1 MGLGI
6 DPTNDYVFRLAFGDP
21 ANSDLLIHLLNSILE
36 LESPIVEVE
45 ILNPFVEQEFETD
58 KLAIL
63 DIKARD
69 SEGRLLN
76 VEMQKSVTPALRER
90 LVYYAACLC
99 SGQLVEGDAYADL
112 CPTIGI
118 CILASLMFP
127 KVAAG
132 HLTFAL
138 SNLQYGIPFTDHF
151 QIHTV
156 ELPKYNAG
164 VVECPVGA
172 SLEKWAWLFQR
183 AEGLDAEQLR
193 SVLPEAPYQ
202 KMIGILE
209 MISKTP
215 NQRHIHDSL
224 QRAARDRAWELQSA
238 RSAAREEGL
247 AEGQRLGLEMGRE
260 LGLEMGRELGLEL
273 GREEGIAIG
282 QIQLLEQMLN
292 DPPSDEQSFAG
303 LKLPELNERLS
314 KLKER
319 LNRRGAL

>member
-6 DPTNDYVFRLAFGDP
+6 DPKNDYVFRLAFGDP
-21 ANSDLLIHLLNSILE
+21 ANSDLLIHLLNAILE
-36 LESPIVEVE
+36 LSSPIVEVE

-69 SEGRLLN
+69 SDGRLLN
-76 VEMQKSVTPALRER
+76 VEMQKSVTTALRER

-99 SGQLVEGDAYADL
+99 SGQLFQGDEYVDL

-127 KVAAG
+127 QVKAG
-132 HLTFAL
+132 HLTFSL
-138 SNLQYGIPFTDHF
+138 CNLQHGIPFTDHF

-164 VVECPVGA
+164 AADCPVGA

-183 AEGLDAEQLR
+183 AEELDAEQLR
-193 SVLPEAPYQ
+193 ILLPEAPYQ

-238 RSAAREEGL
+238 RRAAREEGL
-247 AEGQRLGLEMGRE
+247 AEGLAEGQQIGRE
-260 LGLEMGRELGLEL
+260 IGREEGREIGLEL
-273 GREEGIAIG
+273 GREEGVAIG
-282 QIQLLEQMLN
+282 QIQLLEQLLN
-292 DPPSDEQSFAG
+292 DRPTDDKFLAG
-303 LKLPELNERLS
+303 MTLVELNERLS
-314 KLKER
+314 MLKDR
-319 LNRRGAL
+319 LKRRDNL